1 MIITIGKR
9 ERLWNNTISLPS
21 SVWLSHG
28 DSRNFF
34 TSSHIWDVLLSLF
47 IISIFAQIRHD
58 NIRMKEK
65 GWSIYAS
72 IASEKN
78 RNLRQITMS
87 IFVSCTYISSITI
100 DASAKEP
107 PIPPCSAGMFIPS
120 IPHDPAFSQIS
131 LSEYPRWSHL

>member
-1 MIITIGKR
+1 M
-9 ERLWNNTISLPS
+9 
-21 SVWLSHG
+21 
-28 DSRNFF
+28 
-34 TSSHIWDVLLSLF
+34 SLF

-72 IASEKN
+72 IASEIKQEFE
-78 RNLRQITMS
+78 RQITMS
-87 IFVSCTYISSITI
+87 IFVSCTYISSITT

-107 PIPPCSAGMFIPS
+107 PIPPCSAGMLIPS

-131 LSEYPRWSHL
+131 LSEYPR